1 MPELLEASLGR
12 FFLAFGDLPAV
23 DHDVMFIRAASDL
36 DGAEG
41 EIVKLHTLLVGKC
54 CHDSGKSG
62 PALLEIFAAT
72 VRVGDLFL
80 TMLCN
85 FDILERVFLQALQKN
100 RTGACGPPQ
109 S

>member
-23 DHDVMFIRAASDL
+23 DHDVMFIRAAIDL

-41 EIVKLHTLLVGKC
+41 EIVKLHTLLLGKC
-54 CHDSGKSG
+54 CRDSGKSG

-72 VRVGDLFL
+72 MRVGDLFL

-85 FDILERVFLQALQKN
+85 GRHSRKSFLASIAEETN
-100 RTGACGPPQ
+100 AAQ